1 MSPLLYILILSSVTA
16 DIPTPS
22 SLLGPKHYN
31 HHAYEQYLKEVEPT
45 KQGPILFPNDAP
57 PPPRTPLIVTSRP
70 LLDSIARSDLNN
82 SVAEQSIISRVYQP
96 QYFRQYDYENQQPA
110 LHPIYKAISD
120 HAQQNLNAHQKPR
133 VNYNNYKVNEPD
145 YSKRYESNNINDD
158 NSDHSQ
164 AQNYAFSYIVK
175 DQKTGDD
182 FSHSQQSRGSAT
194 NGEYRVRLPDGR
206 MQIVSYTADENGYKA
221 DVRYDDDTTGNSIDN
236 NVNSNFKA
244 RNNIDYNV
252 NRNFNK
258 DYNGNFESNQNYVN
272 NRDYD
277 TNRNQNLNYNAN
289 QNINYDYKDQ
299 QPYNIK
305 HINDLTNNNYGT
317 NEETKPVTEQH
328 YKDDYSQYADSKEYF
343 GNDYSLEYDDKYDK
357 YDPHKSKF
365 TAFTGPK
372 NPKFVPKKS
381 YVTASTVKPSYEEL
395 KPLFIQKKPFKD
407 QQPTND
413 YLYSSI
419 PIQIN
424 LPSTTS
430 SPYFDGT
437 TERVVVIGKPKNLYT
452 SVTSSISP
460 IPVTPVPK
468 YTVSNI
474 PVTSPRSFLAS
485 TIASFVNLKKNID
498 FSGAKPVLTNTFI
511 DKINRYLSYK

>member
-1 MSPLLYILILSSVTA
+1 M
-16 DIPTPS
+16 
-22 SLLGPKHYN
+22 
-31 HHAYEQYLKEVEPT
+31 
-45 KQGPILFPNDAP
+45 
-57 PPPRTPLIVTSRP
+57 
-70 LLDSIARSDLNN
+70 
-82 SVAEQSIISRVYQP
+82 
-96 QYFRQYDYENQQPA
+96 
-110 LHPIYKAISD
+110 
-120 HAQQNLNAHQKPR
+120 
-133 VNYNNYKVNEPD
+133 
-145 YSKRYESNNINDD
+145 
-158 NSDHSQ
+158 
-164 AQNYAFSYIVK
+164 K

-182 FSHSQQSRGSAT
+182 FSHSQQSTGSAT

-221 DVRYDDDTTGNSIDN
+221 DVRYDDEKPG
-236 NVNSNFKA
+236 
-244 RNNIDYNV
+244 NNIDYNV

-258 DYNGNFESNQNYVN
+258 NYNGKYDNNQDYVSNHDYGTGGNQNF
-272 NRDYD
+272 
-277 TNRNQNLNYNAN
+277 NYNGG

-299 QPYNIK
+299 QPYNFK
-305 HINDLTNNNYGT
+305 HINDLTNNNYVAK
-317 NEETKPVTEQH
+317 EETKPVTEH
-328 YKDDYSQYADSKEYF
+328 NYKDDYSQYPDSKEYF

-365 TAFTGPK
+365 TAFTAPK

-407 QQPTND
+407 PQPTND

-424 LPSTTS
+424 VPSTTS

-437 TERVVVIGKPKNLYT
+437 TERVVVIGQPKKLYT
-452 SVTSSISP
+452 SIASSISP

-468 YTVSNI
+468 YTVSNL

-485 TIASFVNLKKNID
+485 TISSFVNLKKNID

>member
-1 MSPLLYILILSSVTA
+1 MIDHLTLYR
-16 DIPTPS
+16 
-22 SLLGPKHYN
+22 
-31 HHAYEQYLKEVEPT
+31 EQ
-45 KQGPILFPNDAP
+45 
-57 PPPRTPLIVTSRP
+57 
-70 LLDSIARSDLNN
+70 
-82 SVAEQSIISRVYQP
+82 
-96 QYFRQYDYENQQPA
+96 
-110 LHPIYKAISD
+110 
-120 HAQQNLNAHQKPR
+120 
-133 VNYNNYKVNEPD
+133 VNEPD